1 MYHTSYLLD
10 IIQQYYGV
18 MNINAIDLVSSN
30 KDKHIKIK
38 NKYTIIPNK
47 TNMTVIN
54 GIEID
59 FISYKEN
66 EMKTKINLQDKDKSE

>member
-18 MNINAIDLVSSN
+18 MNINAIDSVSSN

-47 TNMTVIN
+47 TNN
-54 GIEID
+54 D
-59 FISYKEN
+59 SN
-66 EMKTKINLQDKDKSE
+66 QWN